1 MQSWGLAWDWVVF
14 TTTVGQHTKAIAIAI
29 EISYK
34 AMENLSKTL
43 NIYRLSALN
52 ILKGYVKWHHMFRKG
67 KICALDIKRKI
78 NNNGVNLE
86 QTKRRVTTWH
96 LNLACL
102 DICEGGIFHLCA
114 LFIHDEQILAVN
126 HDADHL

>member
-1 MQSWGLAWDWVVF
+1 MGLGSSYNHNR
-14 TTTVGQHTKAIAIAI
+14 TTHKSTLI
-29 EISYK
+29 EICYE
-34 AMENLSKTL
+34 AMVNLSKTF
-43 NIYRLSALN
+43 NIHRFSALK
-52 ILKGYVKWHHMFRKG
+52 IFKSYVKWHHMFWRG

-78 NNNGVNLE
+78 DNNGVNLE

-102 DICEGGIFHLCA
+102 DICEGDIF
-114 LFIHDEQILAVN
+114 HDEQILAVN